1 MPLKPHE
8 FWQELYPPGF
18 FACKAQTRH
27 DTLYPAVLP
36 DGCQIALP
44 IRPLPGKSRLAVAS
58 LIVNQA
64 SFVVEEA
71 LAGHMIDAIRPFK
84 PEIVVGVPTLGLPLA
99 HAVAR
104 GLGHSR
110 MVALGTSRKFW
121 YDDALS
127 EPLASITSPG
137 HTRNLYLDPRLLPLL
152 QGRRVAVVDDA
163 ISTGRST
170 AAVVKLLGKAGT
182 RPVVLAYAM
191 LQTARWQAELETL
204 EAGLC
209 RRVRGAFET
218 PLLEAVGDGGW
229 RALDTA
235 SEARALSSDP
245 HNE

>member
-18 FACKAQTRH
+18 FACEAQTRH
-27 DTLYPAVLP
+27 NALYPAVLP
-36 DGCQIALP
+36 DGRQIALP
-44 IRPLPGKSRLAVAS
+44 IRALPGDGRSAVAS

-71 LAGHMIDAIRPFK
+71 LAGHMIDAVRPFE

-104 GLGHSR
+104 GLGHTR

-121 YDDALS
+121 YDEALS

-137 HTRNLYLDPRLLPLL
+137 HTRNLYLDPRMLPLL
-152 QGRRVAVVDDA
+152 RDKRVAVVDDA

-170 AAVVKLLGKAGT
+170 AAVVRLLGKAEIA
-182 RPVVLAYAM
+182 PVVLAYAM
-191 LQTARWQAELETL
+191 LQTTRWRTGLETL
-204 EAGLC
+204 QAGLC
-209 RRVRGAFET
+209 QRVRGAFET
-218 PLLEAVGDGGW
+218 PLLEAAEDGGW
-229 RALDTA
+229 RAVNTSRRSPGSA
-235 SEARALSSDP
+235 VGTSK
-245 HNE
+245 